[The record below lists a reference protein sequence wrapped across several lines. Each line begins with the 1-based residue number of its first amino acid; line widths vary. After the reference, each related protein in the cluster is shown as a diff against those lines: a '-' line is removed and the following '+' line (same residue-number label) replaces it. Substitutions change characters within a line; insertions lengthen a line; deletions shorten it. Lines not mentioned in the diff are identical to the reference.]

1 MTERAFAVTIH
12 PMQRESAPVRQAAPA
27 GVSDFPEGVSRGPD
41 GVLCFSGVRLTELA
55 ERYGTPLLVLSE
67 DVARAAALR
76 FIDAF
81 RRAFG
86 PRASVSYAAKAL
98 ALPAFFRALADLDLS
113 FDVVSAGEA
122 AAARFA
128 GIAPERLRLHGNN
141 KPDAEL
147 RMAAAGGVG
156 QVVIDNPEELE
167 RWIAMPRPAEPP
179 VLLRVAPGLSPDTHE
194 YISTGGRGGKFGFD
208 GPSGEALRGLLRAY
222 AAGVRVAGLHAHL
235 GSQIEDVSIYAA
247 SLSYLYDLR
256 RHFHER
262 TGVWLEE
269 LNIGGGPA
277 YRYTEERALDAE
289 AWAAEVARAEREA
302 AAGQPPARIGI
313 EPGRAIAA
321 PAGLTVYTVGDAH
334 RVPGFTPVV
343 AVDGGMGD
351 NIRPALYHA
360 RYGAA
365 RVEGEGPVEV
375 CHIVGRYCES
385 GDVLITNA
393 RLPRLR
399 RGDRLAV
406 FGTGAYTFP
415 MSMRYNGVPRPAV
428 VLVRGG
434 EHACVCE
441 RETEEDLLRGQR
453 LAPWQVP

>member
-1 MTERAFAVTIH
+1 M
-12 PMQRESAPVRQAAPA
+12 
-27 GVSDFPEGVSRGPD
+27 
-41 GVLCFSGVRLTELA
+41 LCFSGVRLTELA
-55 ERYGTPLLVLSE
+55 DRYGTPLLVLSE
-67 DVARAAALR
+67 DVARAAAGR
-76 FIDAF
+76 FIEAF

-113 FDVVSAGEA
+113 FDVVSAGEV

-128 GIAPERLRLHGNN
+128 GVAPERLRLHGNN
-141 KPDAEL
+141 KSDDEL
-147 RMAAAGGVG
+147 RLAARGGVG
-156 QVVIDNPEELE
+156 QVVIDNPDELE
-167 RWIAMPRPAEPP
+167 RWIALRREEQPPA
-179 VLLRVAPGLSPDTHE
+179 LLRVAPGLSPDTHE

-208 GPSGEALRGLLRAY
+208 GPSGEALRGLLRAHE
-222 AAGVRVAGLHAHL
+222 AGVRLAGLHAHL
-235 GSQIEDVSIYAA
+235 GSQIGDASIYAA
-247 SLSYLYDLR
+247 GVRYLYDLR
-256 RHFHER
+256 RQFAER

-269 LNIGGGPA
+269 VNIGGGPA
-277 YRYTEERALDAE
+277 YRYVDEKPLDAE
-289 AWAAEVARAEREA
+289 TWAAAVAEAERAA

-321 PAGLTVYTVGDAH
+321 PAGLTIYTAGDTH

-351 NIRPALYHA
+351 NIRPALYQA
-360 RYGAA
+360 RYRAA
-365 RVEGEGPVEV
+365 RVEGDGPVEI
-375 CHIVGRYCES
+375 CHVVGRYCES
-385 GDVLITNA
+385 GDVLLA
-393 RLPRLR
+393 GAALPRLR

-415 MSMRYNGVPRPAV
+415 MSMRYNAVPRPAV
-428 VLVRGG
+428 VMLRNG

-453 LAPWQVP
+453 LAPWQAS